1 MPDWHPTLLRMP
13 SWLGYVEER
22 ELPLLADAYE
32 VTQVRDDWWKIKI
45 RRTGETIY
53 EGIGPVEV
61 FRSPAPF

>member
-13 SWLGYVEER
+13 SWLGYTEER
-22 ELPLLADAYE
+22 ELPLVADAYE
-32 VTQVRDDWWKIKI
+32 VSKVSDDWWQVKI

-53 EGIGPVEV
+53 SGIGPVEV